1 MKLKLFALVLQL
13 TYVLS
18 FNQCY
23 FLKLNNKNTLNNI
36 NKKNLL
42 ICSVNI
48 LKSSLSNNNFENNNF
63 NNENKKKKWTPPIGY
78 IPESVKKKN
87 NDINDLYSED
97 DLLLSINS
105 DAIIIKKEVQKINLT
120 LDKIKYLTNNIIIRS
135 IYRNDGSH
143 YYN

>member
-1 MKLKLFALVLQL
+1 MKLKLFALLLQL

-63 NNENKKKKWTPPIGY
+63 NNENKKKK
-78 IPESVKKKN
+78 
-87 NDINDLYSED
+87 
-97 DLLLSINS
+97 
-105 DAIIIKKEVQKINLT
+105 
-120 LDKIKYLTNNIIIRS
+120 
-135 IYRNDGSH
+135 
-143 YYN
+143 

>member
-1 MKLKLFALVLQL
+1 MKLKLFALLLQL

-63 NNENKKKKWTPPIGY
+63 KNEKKKKKWAPPIGY